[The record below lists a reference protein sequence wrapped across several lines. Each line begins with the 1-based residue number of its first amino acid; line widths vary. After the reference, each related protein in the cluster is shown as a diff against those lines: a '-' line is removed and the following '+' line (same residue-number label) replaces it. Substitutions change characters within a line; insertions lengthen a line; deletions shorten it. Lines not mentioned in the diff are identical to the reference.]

1 MGIWKKR
8 SSHSSLLFLLVTSML
23 NFHLADKRLE
33 KMLIMENHK
42 LSKNKQRFEL
52 ENEKIQSARN
62 MYYQNSEMQN
72 KLKM

>member
-1 MGIWKKR
+1 
-8 SSHSSLLFLLVTSML
+8 
-23 NFHLADKRLE
+23 
-33 KMLIMENHK
+33 MENHK